1 LRLGKE
7 NERVWRKTGD
17 KAEDYARGDENSLSC
32 EPTSR
37 LAGWSAGKRGQSP
50 PPPTFY
56 YPTGGG
62 NQKMC
67 DCGGVV
73 FAPVS
78 LLARSTHLVYG
89 EPETDEHE
97 QAAQRPH
104 LALHPPHLLHRAS
117 LKRGGSITTFWFLFF
132 FSTPSRSSL
141 EWAPPS
147 ALCQIAQSDT
157 HFFSRQ
163 PHTRGARRSAHSS
176 TRRLRG
182 VAVRSRAL
190 RAGGARV
197 CARQNTFFV
206 GNRECFEGC
215 CRRVFVAVVP
225 AVVASRRRRRCF
237 AGASRRRCCSAAY
250 RCRDPS
256 PPPGRRCLIKGPLS
270 TPTTTTTTAQVHPP
284 PPEEEEGEG
293 RRRCR
298 CSRYRASPWCSS
310 RRARRATSPPA
321 DTVGGCYKLNPV
333 ATSLLLVSQL
343 AFRFNL

>member
-1 LRLGKE
+1 MRLGKE

-17 KAEDYARGDENSLSC
+17 KAEDYARGDENSPSC

-117 LKRGGSITTFWFLFF
+117 LKRGGSITTFWFLVFVF
-132 FSTPSRSSL
+132 LLHTESVESRVGT
-141 EWAPPS
+141 
-147 ALCQIAQSDT
+147 AQRVVSDRT
-157 HFFSRQ
+157 IRHTLLLS
-163 PHTRGARRSAHSS
+163 PTTHTRREAE
-176 TRRLRG
+176 
-182 VAVRSRAL
+182 RAL
-190 RAGGARV
+190 LYAPSSW
-197 CARQNTFFV
+197 
-206 GNRECFEGC
+206 C
-215 CRRVFVAVVP
+215 CRAESRP
-225 AVVASRRRRRCF
+225 ARWGCTCV
-237 AGASRRRCCSAAY
+237 
-250 RCRDPS
+250 
-256 PPPGRRCLIKGPLS
+256 
-270 TPTTTTTTAQVHPP
+270 
-284 PPEEEEGEG
+284 
-293 RRRCR
+293 
-298 CSRYRASPWCSS
+298 
-310 RRARRATSPPA
+310 RAT
-321 DTVGGCYKLNPV
+321 KHIL
-333 ATSLLLVSQL
+333 
-343 AFRFNL
+343 RWK